1 MRGIRI
7 TEPMTEPPSDMPPP
21 SSLSHPK
28 FFLFPGKEGG
38 GGKSSWCQGGSSQ
51 QNFCF
56 FFCSPPSLL
65 RRSYENVN
73 LRSELSAQGSDDG
86 ETNHNPTERKREGGK
101 PLPEG
106 VLVQTGRASVV
117 RAGRRKADRGMEEE
131 TELEHKFECY
141 QGGIHQ
147 LATEG
152 RGESKIMCKIMT
164 LATAIHTLLFKIG
177 GDSDSA
183 QPSIESVRLTFIP
196 PPPLFVQFLF
206 RLTLP
211 PPPFI
216 FLLSRQMSHCD
227 MNRLLP
233 RKEDGGGKGRGL
245 SQKGG
250 GWRRVDPVPPSFPYT
265 LLFVAGF
272 SFLGGSGG
280 KTDCVAVRSGSR
292 EAKKNLVWTTQKG
305 GKTCFPRG
313 QRYSW
318 SSFCIP

>member
-1 MRGIRI
+1 MKRRTAETPPPDTVGERRHMRGIRI

-28 FFLFPGKEGG
+28 FFLLPGKEGG

-56 FFCSPPSLL
+56 LFCSPPSLL
-65 RRSYENVN
+65 RRSDENVN

-101 PLPEG
+101 PPPEG

-117 RAGRRKADRGMEEE
+117 RAGRRKGDRGMEEE

-177 GDSDSA
+177 GDFDSA

-196 PPPLFVQFLF
+196 SLLLLLLSSFNFFSVL
-206 RLTLP
+206 L
-211 PPPFI
+211 
-216 FLLSRQMSHCD
+216 FLL
-227 MNRLLP
+227 LP
-233 RKEDGGGKGRGL
+233 
-245 SQKGG
+245 
-250 GWRRVDPVPPSFPYT
+250 
-265 LLFVAGF
+265 
-272 SFLGGSGG
+272 
-280 KTDCVAVRSGSR
+280 
-292 EAKKNLVWTTQKG
+292 
-305 GKTCFPRG
+305 
-313 QRYSW
+313 
-318 SSFCIP
+318 SSFSCHGR